1 MVVVGLRSE
10 SCSVNISYSE
20 MWSEVDVLSFFRKM
34 PLIKNDDWSRIFWK
48 RVEERSNAKDM

>member
-34 PLIKNDDWSRIFWK
+34 PLIENVMIDLEMFGRW
-48 RVEERSNAKDM
+48 

>member
-1 MVVVGLRSE
+1 VVVVGLRSE

-34 PLIKNDDWSRIFWK
+34 PLIKSDDWSRNFWK
-48 RVEERSNAKDM
+48 MVRPKKG